1 MTLFSRTMLL
11 ATNGSEEVELAA
23 RVAVELAKSPGGA
36 IAK

>member
-23 RVAVELAKSPGGA
+23 RVAVELAESPDGA
-36 IAK
+36 IVK